1 MEGGLPL
8 PSFLVSPWAKLHVAR
23 LITLF
28 LIISSLNGMEY
39 PWPFWLKVSNET
51 IPDIEVPG
59 ETARGR
65 ALSVAATQALS
76 GP

>member
-1 MEGGLPL
+1 MG
-8 PSFLVSPWAKLHVAR
+8 AR
-23 LITLF
+23 LNT
-28 LIISSLNGMEY
+28 NEA
-39 PWPFWLKVSNET
+39 PFNESGLACMLTSVSHHNESDSMVVIPLLSRLKVSIET
-51 IPDIEVPG
+51 FPDTEVPG